1 MPKTTPARIQ
11 DYRVER
17 LLNSSPALCFFYSV
31 SRIDAQ
37 ALEGAYADP
46 RELDGMSDANAQKW
60 LDQSVAKR
68 GMPALN
74 ESMELIIRHIGS
86 IAMGLSWGHLAEIN
100 RPQSRLFQ
108 FRECFRPLARQ
119 IAHKPRFN
127 WWWDGATTPV
137 ITAKDIGTGPL
148 ADLGDFGGWSNQP
161 RGHDTLQT
169 TQGPVG
175 NDPSTLLWCVDNDTI
190 LEGDPRTTPLS
201 QSPTQGRG
209 FQIKEPSDWAEL
221 VRRAPHLMD
230 DQEVVR
236 NWTYF
241 LGEQSSWVTPAW
253 DLLAPHI
260 DWVELTL
267 GGFLLAAY
275 QPIHVNGHAT
285 AIIGWNPGATIHFGM
300 NMTKYLEWAK
310 GTAEQVGDI

>member
-1 MPKTTPARIQ
+1 M
-11 DYRVER
+11 RVER
-17 LLNSSPALCFFYSV
+17 LLDTFPALCFFYSL

-37 ALEGAYADP
+37 ALEGANCDP
-46 RELDGMSDANAQKW
+46 RELDGMSDAHAQKW
-60 LDQSVAKR
+60 LDQCVAQR
-68 GMPALN
+68 GIPALN
-74 ESMELIIRHIGS
+74 GSMELITRHIGS
-86 IAMGLSWGHLAEIN
+86 IAMELSWGDLAKIN

-119 IAHKPRFN
+119 IAYEPRFD

-137 ITAKDIGTGPL
+137 ITAKDIGTGPMT
-148 ADLGDFGGWSNQP
+148 DLGDCGHWGNQP

-190 LEGDPRTTPLS
+190 LGGDPRTMPLG
-201 QSPTQGRG
+201 QWPTRGRG
-209 FQIKEPSDWAEL
+209 FQIKEPSDWVEL
-221 VRRAPHLMD
+221 VSQALHPFGD
-230 DQEVVR
+230 EEVVR
-236 NWTYF
+236 QWTCF
-241 LGEQSSWVTPAW
+241 LGEQSSWATPAW
-253 DLLAPHI
+253 DLIAPHY

-285 AIIGWNPGATIHFGM
+285 AIIGWNPGATIHFGVDL
-300 NMTKYLEWAK
+300 TTYLEWAK
-310 GTAEQVGDI
+310 PDWL